1 MSLPYVLIVDDDE
14 VIRSLL
20 RLTLPAEGYS
30 VVEAKDGEHALEI
43 VEGRAP
49 ALVLLDW
56 RMPGRS
62 GREVLPEIKRLHP
75 QTPVIVLTAEE
86 PVRTQEEAN
95 ALGADVFLTK
105 PFSPLQLL
113 ATVERFLSERALD
126 ERA

>member
-1 MSLPYVLIVDDDE
+1 MSRDFVLIVDDDE

-20 RLTLPAEGYS
+20 RLTLPSEGFD
-30 VVEAKDGEHALEI
+30 VVEAESGDHALELAN
-43 VEGRAP
+43 GRAP

-62 GREVLPEIKRLHP
+62 GAEVLTELKQRYPR
-75 QTPVIVLTAEE
+75 TPVIVLTAEPE
-86 PVRTQEEAN
+86 TPNRKQAES
-95 ALGADVFLTK
+95 LGADVFVTK

-113 ATVERFLSERALD
+113 STIERLLAERALD